1 MSRTRLQLRLRP
13 TLLVATASLVVA
25 TTTAGG
31 AIFQYY
37 AGAMVERLLERQLD
51 TVAGGAAVQVQALF
65 DAAARTL
72 RELRHSA
79 ELNLLPLDEPAALG
93 RRFAERLRADPRLAW
108 ISHGD
113 LAHDR
118 FVGATR
124 LADGTILVNWSQS
137 DVAGGVP
144 AERIALADGSW
155 REAGRPP
162 KKPYSVVGQSWF
174 KEAIASDRLWVSK
187 PYTFAEGRTGVT
199 FALRHVDP
207 AGQPGGVFTV
217 DFFLKDL
224 SRGLAG
230 LTESGG
236 NDAVL
241 LGADGLVL
249 ANAGAERPPNL
260 AGAASALYAS
270 HRDAINELTEGQGV
284 VLETVSL
291 DVPYRVAL
299 RRIAADSGG
308 IVLALFEP
316 TEVLFA
322 PVREVRLYV
331 LGLTLAA
338 VTLGLIGATLL
349 ATRVTRPLQMLSTD
363 ADRMREF
370 ELERPVETSAWIA
383 EIAGLAHAMERMRIG
398 MRTFGRYVPKGLVR
412 RLMEAGGEPSLG
424 GEHRELT
431 IMFSD
436 IAGFT
441 SQSEQT
447 PPAQLMRRIST
458 YFDAMAEAIH
468 AHRGVIDK
476 FIGDAIMALWN
487 APAHDPEHAR
497 NACRA
502 VLACQ
507 AANLQLNA
515 TLEAEGLP
523 PLITRFG
530 LHTGDVVVGNLGGA
544 DRIQY
549 TALGANVNLAARL
562 EGLNKH
568 YRTTILVS
576 EDTRRRAGDGFL
588 FRFVAHAQPA
598 GTSRPI
604 GLYELVAAS
613 DDATAEALAD
623 LCARWDDALAH
634 LNAGAFTEALRCFAA
649 IAAARPEDGLADFYQ
664 RRLEVHLA
672 RDPCTPW
679 DGVDRFD
686 QK

>member
-1 MSRTRLQLRLRP
+1 MSRPRLQLRLRP
-13 TLLVATASLVVA
+13 TLLVATAALVVA

-51 TVAGGAAVQVQALF
+51 TVAGGAAVQVEALF
-65 DAAARTL
+65 DDATRTL

-79 ELNLLPLDEPAALG
+79 ELNLLPLDDPAALG
-93 RRFAERLRADPRLAW
+93 RRFAERLREDARLAW

-113 LAHDR
+113 LVRDR

-124 LADGTILVNWSQS
+124 LADGAILVNWSQP
-137 DVAGGVP
+137 DIAGGVP
-144 AERIALADGSW
+144 AEQIALADGGW
-155 REAGRPP
+155 RAAGLPH

-174 KEAIASDRLWVSK
+174 KDAIAADGLRVST

-199 FALRHVDP
+199 LALRHSDP
-207 AGQPGGVFTV
+207 SGKPQGVFTV
-217 DFFLKDL
+217 DFFLADL

-230 LTESGG
+230 LTEGG
-236 NDAVL
+236 RNDAVL
-241 LGADGLVL
+241 LGVDGLVL
-249 ANAGAERPPNL
+249 ANAGAERPPDL
-260 AGAASALYAS
+260 AGAASAFYGQ
-270 HRDAINELTEGQGV
+270 HRGTIDGLAQGEGLL
-284 VLETVSL
+284 LETVATA
-291 DVPYRVAL
+291 VPYRVAL
-299 RRIAADSGG
+299 RRLAVDSGA

-316 TEVLFA
+316 TQVLLA
-322 PVREVRLYV
+322 PVREVRLHV
-331 LGLTLAA
+331 IGLTLAA
-338 VTLGLIGATLL
+338 MALGLLGAFLL
-349 ATRVTRPLQMLSTD
+349 ATRVTRPLQMLAAETE
-363 ADRMREF
+363 RIREF
-370 ELERPVETSAWIA
+370 DLERPVETSAWIA
-383 EIAGLAHAMERMRIG
+383 DVAGLARAMERMRIG
-398 MRTFGRYVPKGLVR
+398 VRTFGLYVPKDLVR

-447 PPAQLMRRIST
+447 PPAQLMRRISM

-476 FIGDAIMALWN
+476 FIGDAVMALWN

-502 VLACQ
+502 VLACR
-507 AANLQLNA
+507 AANLRLNA
-515 TLEAEGLP
+515 TLAARGLP
-523 PLITRFG
+523 PFSTRFG
-530 LHTGDVVVGNLGGA
+530 LHTGEAVVGNLGGA

-562 EGLNKH
+562 EALNKH

-588 FRFVAHAQPA
+588 FRFVAHAQPV

-604 GLYELVAAS
+604 GLCELLGAS
-613 DDATAEALAD
+613 DDAEAGDLAD
-623 LCARWDDALAH
+623 LCARWDGALAYLAAGNFADALRRF
-634 LNAGAFTEALRCFAA
+634 GA
-649 IAAARPEDGLADFYQ
+649 IAAARPQDGLAEHYQ
-664 RRLEVHLA
+664 QRLQDHLA
-672 RDPCTPW
+672 RRPGTPW
-679 DGVDRFD
+679 EAVDRFD